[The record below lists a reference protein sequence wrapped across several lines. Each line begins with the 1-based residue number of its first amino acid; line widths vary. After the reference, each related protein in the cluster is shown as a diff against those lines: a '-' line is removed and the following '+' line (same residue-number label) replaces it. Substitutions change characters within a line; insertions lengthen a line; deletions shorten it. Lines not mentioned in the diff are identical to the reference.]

1 MAGEKLSAR
10 QKMIG
15 MMYLVLTALLALQVS
30 GSVLDKFF
38 LINNSLEKSVDLKMQ
53 ENTRNL
59 EQIRIAVGE
68 MGNRKED
75 VKVLNTALSVD
86 KETTQVIRYIDSL
99 KKELVTLA
107 GGQDKK
113 TGRPKGLKNDAV
125 VARLMINHGK
135 GNELK
140 EILNGYMQYLTQTTG
155 KEFPPIALNA
165 KDSKFFRDD
174 PNQATK
180 DFATLNFDT
189 TPLIAALATLSQFAS
204 DIIYAETQALAM
216 LASSVGA
223 QDVKFDNLAPL
234 VKPQSNIVV
243 AGAKYSA
250 ALFLAASSSGVDP
263 EMTIDGQS
271 IPVEAGVGKIEFLA
285 SPGKYNEDGLAKKVF
300 KAAIKLKLPGGKES
314 ILTEDITY
322 FVAKPVIQVQSAAV
336 QALYLNCGNELNIQV
351 PALGAAY
358 QPSFTATGASVFP
371 GKGKGSV
378 TVVPEASEVSLTI
391 YNNKNLLDT
400 QLFKVRKMPMP
411 TIRITSKGKALNDKL
426 GMPAPGPRSL
436 EVRAIADESFAAFLP
451 KDARYRVAQWEVS
464 LARGSR
470 ALKTKQVNSQ
480 DVDLNDFAALA
491 KSGDRLVIE
500 IKKVERLNFKG
511 EIETVKIGTIIHTI
525 SLN

>member
-30 GSVLDKFF
+30 GSVLDKFL
-38 LINNSLEKSVDLKMQ
+38 LINKSLEQSVDLKIQ
-53 ENTRNL
+53 ENAKIL
-59 EQIRIAVGE
+59 EKIRIAVNE
-68 MGNRKED
+68 LGNREED
-75 VKVLNTALSVD
+75 VKVLNAALSVVE
-86 KETTQVIRYIDSL
+86 KTTQVISYIGSL
-99 KKELVTLA
+99 KEELVALT

-113 TGRPKGLKNDAV
+113 TGRPKGLKDDAV
-125 VARLMINHGK
+125 VARLMINQGK
-135 GNELK
+135 GHELK
-140 EILNGYMQYLTQTTG
+140 KILNGYMQYLTQTTG
-155 KEFPPIALNA
+155 RGYTPLALDA
-165 KDSKFFRDD
+165 KDIKFFRDD

-180 DFATLNFDT
+180 DFVALNFET
-189 TPLIAALATLSQFAS
+189 TPLIAALAILSQFAT
-204 DIIYAETQALAM
+204 DITYEETKTLAI

-250 ALFLAASSSGVDP
+250 ELFLAASSSGVYP
-263 EMTIDGQS
+263 EMAIDGQT
-271 IPVEAGVGKIEFLA
+271 IPVKEGVGKIEFLA
-285 SPGKYNEDGLAKKVF
+285 SPGKYNEDGLSKKTF

-314 ILTEDITY
+314 ILTQDITY
-322 FVAKPVIQVQSAAV
+322 FVARPVIQVQSAAV

-351 PALGAAY
+351 PALGAGY
-358 QPSFTATGASVFP
+358 QPSFTATGANVFP
-371 GKGKGSV
+371 GKAKGLV
-378 TVVPEASEVSLTI
+378 TVVPEASEVKLTI

-400 QLFKVRKMPMP
+400 QLFKVRKIPMP
-411 TIRITSKGKALNDKL
+411 AIRITSKGKALNEKQ
-426 GMPAPGPRSL
+426 GMPVPGPRSL
-436 EVRAIADESFAAFLP
+436 EVRAIADESFEAFLP

-464 LARGSR
+464 LARSR
-470 ALKTKQVNSQ
+470 AIKTKQVSGQ
-480 DVDLNDFAALA
+480 DVSLNDFVALA

-511 EIETVKIGTIIHTI
+511 EIEAVKIGTTIHTI